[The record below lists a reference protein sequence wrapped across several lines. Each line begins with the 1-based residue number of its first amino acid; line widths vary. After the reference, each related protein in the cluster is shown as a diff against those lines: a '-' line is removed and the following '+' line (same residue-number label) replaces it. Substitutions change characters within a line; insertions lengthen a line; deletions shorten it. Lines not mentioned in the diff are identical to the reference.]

1 MKKSQEI
8 EKKVYELLGVKQ
20 FRKAAFKLE
29 KIVHRKDK
37 GKNTNYH
44 IQKDEVNS
52 LGEFKKYLYYNGTIH
67 TSNLIKGIPLLTLM
81 FLLNFKTLSIIG
93 LSAWL
98 LKDAYCVMLQR
109 YNWIKLSEKENLINK
124 KKEKQIKSNTS
135 QYKDKVRG
143 KILPSLLEEYN
154 NKDKSNNCF
163 EFKFNKC
170 IKNNK
175 EYVDE
180 SKKTKVRKLEG

>member
-81 FLLNFKTLSIIG
+81 FLLDFKTLSIIG

-109 YNWIKLSEKENLINK
+109 YNWIKLSEKEESLKLKKIKKVKKDCNGYNK
-124 KKEKQIKSNTS
+124 ELLSDLTNVSCKYQDNDMQKERTI
-135 QYKDKVRG
+135 
-143 KILPSLLEEYN
+143 
-154 NKDKSNNCF
+154 NNCS
-163 EFKFNKC
+163 
-170 IKNNK
+170 
-175 EYVDE
+175 
-180 SKKTKVRKLEG
+180 SKSIEIQEKPKAKVRKLAR